1 MTELGQELAESA
13 GQIHLVAEE
22 FHAEEN
28 EQMIELIPVL
38 QMIPEERIYLDR
50 LK

>member
-13 GQIHLVAEE
+13 GQIHLVTEE

-38 QMIPEERIYLDR
+38 QMIPEEKIYLISR
-50 LK
+50 